1 MDDRQ
6 RLEEHA
12 LGRRRLLGM
21 LLHGTSWR
29 ERPDRGTARRL
40 LAGVLL
46 GLVICALIAAGSF
59 VSDQLAEGRTRPATH
74 LGRLERA
81 R

>member
-1 MDDRQ
+1 MDDKQ

-12 LGRRRLLGM
+12 LERRRLLGM
-21 LLHGTSWR
+21 LLHGAAWR
-29 ERPDRGTARRL
+29 DRPDRGTARR
-40 LAGVLL
+40 VLVGLVL
-46 GLVICALIAAGSF
+46 GLVVCAVIAAGSF
-59 VSDQLAEGRTRPATH
+59 VADQLAQGRSRASAD

>member
-21 LLHGTSWR
+21 LLHGAAWR
-29 ERPDRGTARRL
+29 DRPDRGTARR
-40 LAGVLL
+40 VLVGLVL
-46 GLVICALIAAGSF
+46 GLVVCAVIAAGSF
-59 VSDQLAEGRTRPATH
+59 VADQLAQDRSGAPAG
-74 LGRLERA
+74 LGRLERT

>member
-21 LLHGTSWR
+21 LLHGAAWR
-29 ERPDRGTARRL
+29 DRPDRGTVRP
-40 LAGVLL
+40 VLL
-46 GLVICALIAAGSF
+46 GLVLGLVVCAMIAAGSF
-59 VSDQLAEGRTRPATH
+59 VADQLAQGRSGAPAG
-74 LGRLERA
+74 LSRLERA

>member
-12 LGRRRLLGM
+12 LERRRLLVG
-21 LLHGTSWR
+21 L
-29 ERPDRGTARRL
+29 
-40 LAGVLL
+40 VL
-46 GLVICALIAAGSF
+46 GLVVCAVIAAGSF
-59 VSDQLAEGRTRPATH
+59 VSDQLAQGRSRTPAD
-74 LGRLERA
+74 LGRLERG

>member
-12 LGRRRLLGM
+12 LRRRRLLGM
-21 LLHGTSWR
+21 LLHGAAWR
-29 ERPDRGTARRL
+29 DRPDRGTARRL
-40 LAGVLL
+40 LLGMLL
-46 GLVICALIAAGSF
+46 GLVVCAVIAAGSF
-59 VSDQLAEGRTRPATH
+59 VSDQLAQGRSRTPAD
-74 LGRLERA
+74 LGRLERV

>member
-21 LLHGTSWR
+21 LLHGADWR
-29 ERPDRGTARRL
+29 DRPERGTARR
-40 LAGVLL
+40 VLL
-46 GLVICALIAAGSF
+46 GLVLGLVVCAVIAAGSF
-59 VSDQLAEGRTRPATH
+59 VSDQLAQGRSGATAD

>member
-1 MDDRQ
+1 MDDKQ

-21 LLHGTSWR
+21 LLHGATWR
-29 ERPDRGTARRL
+29 ERPDRGTARRVL
-40 LAGVLL
+40 VGVVL
-46 GLVICALIAAGSF
+46 GLVVCAVIAAGSF
-59 VSDQLAEGRTRPATH
+59 VSDQLAQGRSRTPAD
-74 LGRLERA
+74 LGRLERG

>member
-6 RLEEHA
+6 QLEEHA

-21 LLHGTSWR
+21 LLHGADWR
-29 ERPDRGTARRL
+29 DRPERGTARR
-40 LAGVLL
+40 VLL
-46 GLVICALIAAGSF
+46 GLVLGLVVCAVIAAGSF
-59 VSDQLAEGRTRPATH
+59 VSDQLAQGRSRAPAV
-74 LGRLERA
+74 ERV

>member
-12 LGRRRLLGM
+12 LRRRRLLGM
-21 LLHGTSWR
+21 LLYGAAWR
-29 ERPDRGTARRL
+29 DRPDRGTARRL
-40 LAGVLL
+40 LLGMLL
-46 GLVICALIAAGSF
+46 GLVVCAVIAAVSF
-59 VSDQLAEGRTRPATH
+59 VSGELAEGGSRPASGP
-74 LGRLERA
+74 GRVERA

>member
-21 LLHGTSWR
+21 LVHGAAWR
-29 ERPDRGTARRL
+29 DRPERGTARRVL
-40 LAGVLL
+40 VGLLL
-46 GLVICALIAAGSF
+46 GLVVCAAIAAGSF
-59 VSDQLAEGRTRPATH
+59 VSDQLAQGRARQATEV
-74 LGRLERA
+74 GRLERP

>member
-12 LGRRRLLGM
+12 LERRRLLGM
-21 LLHGTSWR
+21 LLHGTAWR
-29 ERPDRGTARRL
+29 DRPDRGTARR
-40 LAGVLL
+40 VLVGLVL
-46 GLVICALIAAGSF
+46 GLVVCAVIAAGSF
-59 VSDQLAEGRTRPATH
+59 VSDQLAQGRSRTPTD
-74 LGRLERA
+74 LGRLERG

>member
-1 MDDRQ
+1 MDDKQ

-21 LLHGTSWR
+21 LVHGAAWR
-29 ERPDRGTARRL
+29 DRPERGAARR
-40 LAGVLL
+40 VLVGLVL
-46 GLVICALIAAGSF
+46 GLVVCAVIAAGSY
-59 VSDQLAEGRTRPATH
+59 VADQLAQGRSGSPADR
-74 LGRLERA
+74 GRLERT

>member
-6 RLEEHA
+6 WLEEHA

-21 LLHGTSWR
+21 LLHGASWR
-29 ERPDRGTARRL
+29 ERPDRDTARRL

-46 GLVICALIAAGSF
+46 GLVICGLIAAGSF
-59 VSDQLAEGRTRPATH
+59 VSGQLADGPSRPASR

>member
-1 MDDRQ
+1 MDDKQ

-12 LGRRRLLGM
+12 LRRRRLLGM
-21 LLHGTSWR
+21 LLHGAAWR
-29 ERPDRGTARRL
+29 ERPDRGTARR
-40 LAGVLL
+40 VLVGLVL
-46 GLVICALIAAGSF
+46 GLVACAVIAAGSF
-59 VSDQLAEGRTRPATH
+59 VSDQLAHGRSGAPAN

>member
-12 LGRRRLLGM
+12 LERRRLLGM
-21 LLHGTSWR
+21 LLQGAAWR
-29 ERPDRGTARRL
+29 DRPDRGTARR
-40 LAGVLL
+40 VLVGLVL
-46 GLVICALIAAGSF
+46 GLVVCAVLAAGSF
-59 VSDQLAEGRTRPATH
+59 VSDQLAQGRSQAPAD
-74 LGRLERA
+74 LGRLERS

>member
-21 LLHGTSWR
+21 LLHGADWR
-29 ERPDRGTARRL
+29 ERPERGTARR
-40 LAGVLL
+40 VLL
-46 GLVICALIAAGSF
+46 GLVLGLVVCAAIAAGSF
-59 VSDQLAEGRTRPATH
+59 VSDQLAQGRSRAPAV
-74 LGRLERA
+74 ERV

>member
-12 LGRRRLLGM
+12 LERRRLLGM
-21 LLHGTSWR
+21 LLHGTAWQD
-29 ERPDRGTARRL
+29 RPDRGTARR
-40 LAGVLL
+40 VLVGLVL
-46 GLVICALIAAGSF
+46 GLVLGAVIAAGSF
-59 VSDQLAEGRTRPATH
+59 VSDQLAQGRSGTPAN

>member
-6 RLEEHA
+6 RLEAHA
-12 LGRRRLLGM
+12 LARHRLLGM
-21 LLHGTSWR
+21 LLHGAAWR
-29 ERPDRGTARRL
+29 DRPDRGTARR
-40 LAGVLL
+40 VLL
-46 GLVICALIAAGSF
+46 GLVLGLVVCAVVAAGSF
-59 VSDQLAEGRTRPATH
+59 VADQLAQGRSGAPAN

>member
-12 LGRRRLLGM
+12 LARRRLLGM
-21 LLHGTSWR
+21 LLHGAAWR
-29 ERPDRGTARRL
+29 DRPDRGTVRR
-40 LAGVLL
+40 VLL
-46 GLVICALIAAGSF
+46 GLVLAVVACAVIAAGSF
-59 VSDQLAEGRTRPATH
+59 VADQLAQGRSGAAADR
-74 LGRLERA
+74 GRLERA

>member
-21 LLHGTSWR
+21 LLHGTAWR
-29 ERPDRGTARRL
+29 DRPDRGTVRRVL
-40 LAGVLL
+40 LGLAL
-46 GLVICALIAAGSF
+46 GLVICAVIAAGSF
-59 VSDQLAEGRTRPATH
+59 VGAQLAQGRSGAPAG
-74 LGRLERA
+74 LGRIEGGR
-81 R
+81 

>member
-21 LLHGTSWR
+21 LLHGAAWR
-29 ERPDRGTARRL
+29 DRPERGTARR
-40 LAGVLL
+40 VLL
-46 GLVICALIAAGSF
+46 GLVLGLVVCAVLAAGSF
-59 VSDQLAEGRTRPATH
+59 VSDQLAQARSRPPAV
-74 LGRLERA
+74 ERV

>member
-6 RLEEHA
+6 RLEAHA
-12 LGRRRLLGM
+12 LARHRLLGM
-21 LLHGTSWR
+21 LLHGAAWR
-29 ERPDRGTARRL
+29 DRPDRGTARR
-40 LAGVLL
+40 VLL
-46 GLVICALIAAGSF
+46 GLVLGLVVCAVIAAGSF
-59 VSDQLAEGRTRPATH
+59 VADQLAHGRSGAPAD

>member
-21 LLHGTSWR
+21 LLHGAAWR
-29 ERPDRGTARRL
+29 DRPDRGTARRL
-40 LAGVLL
+40 LVGVLV
-46 GLVICALIAAGSF
+46 GLVVCALIAAGSF
-59 VSDQLAEGRTRPATH
+59 VSGQLAEGRSRPAAD
-74 LGRLERA
+74 LGRVERA

>member
-6 RLEEHA
+6 RLEAHA
-12 LGRRRLLGM
+12 LARRRLLGM
-21 LLHGTSWR
+21 LLHGAAWR
-29 ERPDRGTARRL
+29 DRPDRGTVRR
-40 LAGVLL
+40 VLL
-46 GLVICALIAAGSF
+46 GLVLGLVVCAVIAAGSF
-59 VSDQLAEGRTRPATH
+59 VADQLAHGRSGAPAD

>member
-1 MDDRQ
+1 MDDKQ

-21 LLHGTSWR
+21 LLHGAAWR
-29 ERPDRGTARRL
+29 ERTDRGTARR
-40 LAGVLL
+40 VLVGLVL
-46 GLVICALIAAGSF
+46 GLVACAVIAAGSF
-59 VSDQLAEGRTRPATH
+59 VSDQLAQGRSRGPAD
-74 LGRLERA
+74 LGRLERT

>member
-1 MDDRQ
+1 MDDKQ

-21 LLHGTSWR
+21 LLHGAAWR
-29 ERPDRGTARRL
+29 DRPDRGTTRRVL
-40 LAGVLL
+40 VGVLL
-46 GLVICALIAAGSF
+46 GLVVCAVIAAGSF
-59 VSDQLAEGRTRPATH
+59 VSDQLAQGRSRAGADP
-74 LGRLERA
+74 GRLEQA

>member
-12 LGRRRLLGM
+12 LERRRLLGM
-21 LLHGTSWR
+21 LLHGADWR
-29 ERPDRGTARRL
+29 DRPERGTARR
-40 LAGVLL
+40 VLL
-46 GLVICALIAAGSF
+46 GLVLGLVVCAVIAAGSF
-59 VSDQLAEGRTRPATH
+59 VSDQLAQGRSRAPAV
-74 LGRLERA
+74 ERV

>member
-21 LLHGTSWR
+21 LLHGTAWR
-29 ERPDRGTARRL
+29 DRPDRGTVRR
-40 LAGVLL
+40 VLL
-46 GLVICALIAAGSF
+46 GLALGLVVCAVIAAGSY
-59 VSDQLAEGRTRPATH
+59 VADQLAQDRSGGPAN
-74 LGRLERA
+74 LGRLERV

>member
-21 LLHGTSWR
+21 LLHGTAWR
-29 ERPDRGTARRL
+29 DRPDRGTARRVL
-40 LAGVLL
+40 GGVVLA
-46 GLVICALIAAGSF
+46 LVVCAVIAAGSF
-59 VSDQLAEGRTRPATH
+59 VSDQLAQGRSGGPAN

>member
-12 LGRRRLLGM
+12 LERRRLLGM
-21 LLHGTSWR
+21 LLHGTAWR
-29 ERPDRGTARRL
+29 DRPDRGTDRR
-40 LAGVLL
+40 VLIGLVL
-46 GLVICALIAAGSF
+46 GLVVCAVIAAGSF
-59 VSDQLAEGRTRPATH
+59 VSDQLAQGWSRTPAD
-74 LGRLERA
+74 LGRLERG

>member
-1 MDDRQ
+1 MDDKQ

-21 LLHGTSWR
+21 LVHGAAWR
-29 ERPDRGTARRL
+29 DRPDRSTARR
-40 LAGVLL
+40 VLVGLVL
-46 GLVICALIAAGSF
+46 GLVACAVIAAGSF
-59 VSDQLAEGRTRPATH
+59 VADQLAQGRSGSPAD